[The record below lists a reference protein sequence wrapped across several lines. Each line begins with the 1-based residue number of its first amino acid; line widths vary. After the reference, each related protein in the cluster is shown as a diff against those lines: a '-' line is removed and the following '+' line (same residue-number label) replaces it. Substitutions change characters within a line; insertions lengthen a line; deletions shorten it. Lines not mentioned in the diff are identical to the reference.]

1 VPIIRMLPVI
11 VVLSVVL
18 ALTVCALAWILAGR
32 PTRGRARHGI
42 ETRRHPL
49 ELDQPAAEVDEPAGA
64 APRYKGP
71 DDDPD
76 FIRQLERTI
85 AEHGRGH
92 WQDGDQPPEPPFPGY

>member
-32 PTRGRARHGI
+32 PTRTRARHGI
-42 ETRRHPL
+42 EPRRQPP
-49 ELDQPAAEVDEPAGA
+49 DQLGLRAEQPDP
-64 APRYKGP
+64 PPSRYKGP

-85 AEHGRGH
+85 AEHGRGP
-92 WQDGDQPPEPPFPGY
+92 WQDGDQPPEPPFSDY